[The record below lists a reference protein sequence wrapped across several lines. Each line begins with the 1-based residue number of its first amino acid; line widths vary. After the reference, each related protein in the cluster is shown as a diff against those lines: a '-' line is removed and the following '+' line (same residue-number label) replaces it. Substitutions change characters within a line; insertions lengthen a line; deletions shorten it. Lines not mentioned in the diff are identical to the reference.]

1 MDKNLKMKDFVF
13 MRLKREGRDLTPAD
27 LDSDEEREAIKFQK
41 TVEKAEKNAAQ
52 KNKDIVKL

>member
-1 MDKNLKMKDFVF
+1 MREFVY
-13 MRLKREGRDLTPAD
+13 MRLKRENKDLTPAD

-52 KNKDIVKL
+52 KNKDILKL